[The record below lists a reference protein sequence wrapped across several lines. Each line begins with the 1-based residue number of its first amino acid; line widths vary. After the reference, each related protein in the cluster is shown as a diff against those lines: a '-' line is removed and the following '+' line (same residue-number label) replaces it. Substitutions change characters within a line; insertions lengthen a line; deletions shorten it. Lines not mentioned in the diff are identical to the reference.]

1 MGHLLLVLRAPL
13 ILGRAGH
20 GVLGQ
25 LLEDLAGEAVDDE
38 ASRPVG
44 HPVDPDDQ
52 PARGEPAEVVVALDQ
67 SDLGAEPSRR

>member
-1 MGHLLLVLRAPL
+1 
-13 ILGRAGH
+13 
-20 GVLGQ
+20 VLGQ